1 MFKSI
6 SIKTKLIL
14 IIMVPLLS
22 SLFFGGVLIKESSET
37 KSQMQRIQALVELS
51 SKMSALVHESQK
63 ERGMTA
69 GYIGSK
75 GQKFVDK
82 LPQQQALFNEK
93 RNDLL
98 KALSV
103 FDRSNF
109 DQNLADK
116 VDAALEHLE
125 KTSAVRKQIKALD
138 IPLGKALGHYTR
150 INSMMLSNIEYL
162 AHLSQDPTITS
173 DIIAFANFLQSKE
186 RAGIERAVLTNTFAR
201 NNFAPG
207 FYKKFISLVTEQN
220 AYMRV
225 FEANAQGTHIEFMQK
240 AMKDPSVA
248 EVQRMRDVANKHMAS
263 GQFGIEPGYWFATI
277 TKKINQLKSVED
289 FLTTE
294 LILRTQQFSNA
305 SSKAFYMSIGLIVV
319 SMILLFVLAIW
330 VMRGINISINRL
342 QLGMNSVIKTG
353 DFSKKVESYA
363 NDELG
368 VITKDFNEFLMQLG
382 HVIDEVNRVLM
393 NVAKGQYGDQV
404 DFDGAGDLKTL
415 KEGVNLS
422 SHSVEFMMVE
432 LEKVMVAMESGQ
444 FDYQMSDKVPAD
456 FRQKVHH
463 ALGSVDEVLVQVNT
477 VMNALNQGNF
487 DQRIDID
494 AKGVLATLKNG
505 LNHSMSQLAGAISEI
520 SLVIK
525 AQSEGDLSQKV
536 HSDFQGELGHLKE
549 SINASNLALS
559 EIVTVALN
567 TSNNVHFSAE
577 EVASSAQN
585 LSQRVQQQAASLRE
599 SSVTLESFK
608 EAVISNAKLAADES
622 KIEEEVESKAMKAS
636 EIMEQTIDAMNQIQE
651 SSQKISDIVNLI
663 EGIAFQTNLLA
674 LNAAVEAARAG
685 EHGRG
690 FAVVAGEVRALAQ
703 KSSEAAKDITALIT
717 ESVDRINKG
726 TELASVSGDA
736 IREITQLIEQVAR
749 MSAQISTATNE
760 QADDVHQLQQSVSQ
774 IDQVT
779 QQNTALVE
787 QASSTS
793 ESMQHQAADLK
804 QRLAIFKV

>member
-1 MFKSI
+1 
-6 SIKTKLIL
+6 
-14 IIMVPLLS
+14 LS
-22 SLFFGGVLIKESSET
+22 L
-37 KSQMQRIQALVELS
+37 
-51 SKMSALVHESQK
+51 
-63 ERGMTA
+63 
-69 GYIGSK
+69 
-75 GQKFVDK
+75 
-82 LPQQQALFNEK
+82 
-93 RNDLL
+93 
-98 KALSV
+98 

-109 DQNLADK
+109 DQTLADK
-116 VDAALEHLE
+116 VDSALEHLE

-138 IPLGKALGHYTR
+138 MPLGKALGHYTR
-150 INSMMLSNIEYL
+150 INTMMLSNIEYL

-173 DIIAFANFLQSKE
+173 DIVAFANFLQSKE

-207 FYKKFISLVTEQN
+207 FYKKFISLVTEQY
-220 AYMRV
+220 AYIRV

-248 EVQRMRDVANKHMAS
+248 EVQRMRDVANKNAAS

-289 FLTTE
+289 FLTAE
-294 LILRTQQFSNA
+294 IILRTQQFSNA

-342 QLGMNSVIKTG
+342 QIGMNTVIKTG

-382 HVIDEVNRVLM
+382 YVIDQVNRVLM

-463 ALGSVDEVLVQVNT
+463 ALGSVDEVLAQVNS
-477 VMNALNQGNF
+477 VMDALNQGNF

-567 TSNNVHFSAE
+567 TSNHVHVSAE

-622 KIEEEVESKAMKAS
+622 KMK
-636 EIMEQTIDAMNQIQE
+636 
-651 SSQKISDIVNLI
+651 
-663 EGIAFQTNLLA
+663 
-674 LNAAVEAARAG
+674 
-685 EHGRG
+685 
-690 FAVVAGEVRALAQ
+690 
-703 KSSEAAKDITALIT
+703 
-717 ESVDRINKG
+717 
-726 TELASVSGDA
+726 
-736 IREITQLIEQVAR
+736 
-749 MSAQISTATNE
+749 
-760 QADDVHQLQQSVSQ
+760 
-774 IDQVT
+774 
-779 QQNTALVE
+779 
-787 QASSTS
+787 
-793 ESMQHQAADLK
+793 
-804 QRLAIFKV
+804 